1 MKYLKRWIENTFPN
15 VEIKVSD
22 SGSCYYDID
31 DCLTIRVSDHFTP
44 LPSSNRKIEIVQSL
58 NSEEFAVRYKKSL
71 SFFLYNRGQV
81 KNIINAMYDMNKS
94 EKYVQQTA
102 ENIIASNEDNLT
114 KKYGKLLSLTAFLSI
129 TNDTMNLSRRRKY
142 RQLKRLLINVNFSC
156 RNVLISKR

>member
-94 EKYVQQTA
+94 EKQVQQSA
-102 ENIIASNEDNLT
+102 ESIIACNEDTLI
-114 KKYGKLLSLTAFLSI
+114 KKYGELLSLTRIFI
-129 TNDTMNLSRRRKY
+129 DN
-142 RQLKRLLINVNFSC
+142 KRYDELVTAKK
-156 RNVLISKR
+156 ISKIEKALNKC